1 MSERIARL
9 ALLGL
14 LLVGIAVA
22 WVCRDDLDAAAF
34 YGWLGDGNRAA
45 PLLFALL
52 YALATVLFVP
62 GSVITL
68 AGGALFG
75 PAWGALYNLV
85 GATLGA
91 ALSFLIA
98 RYLAGG
104 WAERRAGGRMRRL
117 KRGVETEGWRFVALV
132 RLVPLFPF
140 NLLNYSLGLTGVRF
154 GHYVV
159 ASFVFMLPGAFAYT
173 WLGHVGRE
181 AFAGGDGLIQK
192 GLLALALVGLV
203 AFLPRLV
210 VALRRGPGLEVQTL
224 RSQLSTGNPPLVLDV
239 RSAEEF
245 NGELGHIPRALNVPL
260 ELLPQRLDVLEEWLE
275 RPVAV
280 VCHTD
285 RRSEQAARLLER
297 EGFAHVQVVKGGM
310 VAWHAMGGPIEWG

>member
-9 ALLGL
+9 SLLGL

-22 WVCRDDLDAAAF
+22 WVCRDDLDATALYAWV
-34 YGWLGDGNRAA
+34 GEGSKAA
-45 PLLFALL
+45 PVVFVLL
-52 YALATVLFVP
+52 YVLATVLFVP

-75 PAWGALYNLV
+75 PVWGTLYNLV

-91 ALSFLIA
+91 ACAFLIA
-98 RYLAGG
+98 RYLAGD
-104 WAERRAGGRMRRL
+104 WAERRAGKRMRRL
-117 KRGVETEGWRFVALV
+117 KRGVEAEGWRFVALV

-140 NLLNYSLGLTGVRF
+140 NLLNYALGLTGVRF
-154 GHYVV
+154 WHYVV
-159 ASFVFMLPGAFAYT
+159 ASLVFMLPGALAYT
-173 WLGHVGRE
+173 WLGYVGRE
-181 AFAGGDGLIQK
+181 ALAGGDGLIQK

-210 VALRRGPGLEVQTL
+210 LALRQGPRLEVAAL
-224 RSQLSTGNPPLVLDV
+224 RSQLTSANPPLVLDV

-245 NGELGHIPRALNVPL
+245 NGELGHIPHALNIPL
-260 ELLPQRLDVLEEWLE
+260 ALLPQRLEMLEERLE
-275 RPVAV
+275 RPIAV

-285 RRSEQAARLLER
+285 RRSDHAAALLER
-297 EGFAHVQVVKGGM
+297 EGFADVQVVKGGM
-310 VAWHAMGGPIEWG
+310 VAWHALGGPIEWG

>member
-14 LLVGIAVA
+14 LLVGVAVA
-22 WVCRDDLDAAAF
+22 WVCREDLDAAAL
-34 YGWLGDGNRAA
+34 YAWVGDGGKAG
-45 PLLFALL
+45 PVLFVLL

-62 GSVITL
+62 GSVTTL

-75 PAWGALYNLV
+75 PLWGTLYNLV

-91 ALSFLIA
+91 AVSFLIA
-98 RYLAGG
+98 RYLAGD
-104 WAERRAGGRMRRL
+104 WAERQAGRRMRRL
-117 KRGVETEGWRFVALV
+117 KRGVEAEGWRFVALV

-140 NLLNYSLGLTGVRF
+140 NLLNYALGLTGVRF

-203 AFLPRLV
+203 AFVPRLL

-224 RSQLSTGNPPLVLDV
+224 RSQLGTGNPPLVLDV

-245 NGELGHIPRALNVPL
+245 NGELGHIPGALNIPL
-260 ELLPQRLDVLEEWLE
+260 ESLPQRLQAIEDWLE
-275 RPVAV
+275 RPLAV

-285 RRSEQAARLLER
+285 RRSDQAAALLER
-297 EGFAHVQVVKGGM
+297 EGFADVHVVKGGM

>member
-14 LLVGIAVA
+14 LLAGIGVA
-22 WVCRDDLDAAAF
+22 WICRDDLDATALHTWVRDS
-34 YGWLGDGNRAA
+34 GMAA
-45 PLLFALL
+45 PVLFVLL
-52 YALATVLFVP
+52 YTLATVLFVP

-75 PAWGALYNLV
+75 PVWGTLYNLV
-85 GATLGA
+85 GATWGA

-98 RYLAGG
+98 RYLGG
-104 WAERRAGGRMRRL
+104 DWAERRAGGRMRRL
-117 KRGVETEGWRFVALV
+117 KRGVEAEGWRFVALV

-140 NLLNYSLGLTGVRF
+140 NLLNYALGLTGVRF
-154 GHYVV
+154 WHYVV

-173 WLGHVGRE
+173 WLGYVGRE
-181 AFAGGDGLIQK
+181 ALAGGDGLIQK

-210 VALRRGPGLEVQTL
+210 VALRRGPGLEVQVL
-224 RSQLSTGNPPLVLDV
+224 RNQLTTANSPLVLDV

-245 NGELGHIPRALNVPL
+245 NGQLGHIPRALNIPL
-260 ELLPQRLDVLEEWLE
+260 ESLPQRLEVLEEWLE

-285 RRSEQAARLLER
+285 RRSEQAASLLER
-297 EGFAHVQVVKGGM
+297 EGFAQVQVVKGGM
-310 VAWHAMGGPIEWG
+310 LAWHAMGGPIEWG